1 MDEIDINSFSEEKD
15 CIFEGEKYSVRDN
28 GAILRHPKENSR
40 KRANDNIWT
49 FGKENNQNP
58 YLLFAGVRVHRIVAT
73 AFLGEPPNST
83 YVVDHKDT
91 NCRNNRP
98 ENLQW
103 LTRLENAL
111 KNTITRKKIEF
122 LC

>member
-1 MDEIDINSFSEEKD
+1 M
-15 CIFEGEKYSVRDN
+15 
-28 GAILRHPKENSR
+28 
-40 KRANDNIWT
+40 
-49 FGKENNQNP
+49 
-58 YLLFAGVRVHRIVAT
+58 AT

-111 KNTITRKKIEF
+111 KNPITRKKIEF
-122 LC
+122 LCGSIEAFLENPEIIRTKAYDRSIDWMRTVTPEEAKNCKVRMDLWANTNNKASNPLLFSRQSSSC